1 MEYIEKDIK
10 TLWDNGNK
18 LYVFEINLDFLVE
31 RWKNKKIKFQDL
43 SKFPS
48 IIRDVAVVVPDTTE
62 AGKII
67 DMILE
72 QKEDLLE
79 NVVVFDI
86 YKGKEIPENMKSLG
100 LRFSYRSAEKTLMDS
115 EVNMVHEKIVEKI
128 LSQTNA
134 KLRS

>member
-1 MEYIEKDIK
+1 M
-10 TLWDNGNK
+10 
-18 LYVFEINLDFLVE
+18 
-31 RWKNKKIKFQDL
+31 
-43 SKFPS
+43 
-48 IIRDVAVVVPDTTE
+48 AVVVPDTTE